1 MTAFHAA
8 LAAAQAAVSPLSKDG
23 KNEHHKYRYTTS
35 EAVID
40 EGRSALSANGLS
52 LICQRAFVSHEDV
65 VETLTTQDG
74 EVKDRTAR
82 HYMLTA
88 CYRLFG
94 HGEQVE
100 ISSETPIIPEK
111 GRPLDKALAA
121 AKTYDLAYTLRSLL
135 LIPRSDALAREAEV
149 DQRDDRQ
156 PSARVVAT
164 EKAIQLISDQSVDVA
179 GLFDAATDQASYD
192 FAVAAATKAFF
203 GVGPDDPKRIA
214 ARAALKRAQDRIPG
228 AKS

>member
-1 MTAFHAA
+1 MSAFHAA
-8 LAAAQAAVSPLSKDG
+8 LAAAQGAVSPLAKDG
-23 KNEHHKYRYTTS
+23 KNEHHRYRYTTS

-65 VETLTTQDG
+65 VESVLTSDG
-74 EVKDRTAR
+74 EPKDRPAR

-100 ISSETPIIPEK
+100 ITSETPIIPEK

-135 LIPRSDALAREAEV
+135 LIPRSDALARDAEV
-149 DQRDDRQ
+149 DQRDDRR
-156 PSARVVAT
+156 A
-164 EKAIQLISDQSVDVA
+164 ISDVSTPAAAPDVA
-179 GLFDAATDQASYD
+179 ALFDAATDQASYD
-192 FAVAAATKAFF
+192 AAVAAATRAFR
-203 GVGPDDPKRIA
+203 GVSMDDPKRLA
-214 ARAALKRAQDRIPG
+214 ARAALNRAQDRIAG
-228 AKS
+228 TK

>member
-74 EVKDRTAR
+74 EVKDRPAR

-149 DQRDDRQ
+149 DQRRDDAPR
-156 PSARVVAT
+156 AEVAPPR
-164 EKAIQLISDQSVDVA
+164 ADVDIA
-179 GLFDAATDQASYD
+179 AMFDAATDQASYD
-192 FAVAAATKAFF
+192 AAVAAATKAFR
-203 GVGPDDPKRIA
+203 GVSMDDPKRLA
-214 ARAALKRAQDRIPG
+214 ARAALNRAQDRIAG
-228 AKS
+228 AK